1 MSIEFQIY
9 DYIEDHEIL
18 EEEESDSDSDSN
30 NSYFIIHIF
39 GRCDDNKSVYCKLI
53 NFTPY
58 FYILLPEHIQNR
70 SINELEY
77 TVKKIEIFL
86 KGFNKYIYKQSL
98 KEVQLIQLKNAD
110 GFTNDKLFWFAR
122 LIFTNADGMKKYKNY
137 FENNEVIIYGIP
149 LLPKPVKYKL
159 YEANLP
165 AMLRCFH
172 IRNISGCSWVETS
185 KYKKVT
191 EYKNSR
197 CDIEIIVDW
206 RHLNPINKDHNAP
219 LRIASFDIE
228 CNSIDG
234 EFPQANRIGDSII
247 QIGITYTYLGQSTP
261 YRQYICCLKDTKK
274 FDDNTIVE
282 SFEDEKD
289 MLLKCLNE
297 INENDCDILTGYNI
311 FFFDEKYMYDRACK
325 VLNIKDNMSYMSKLI
340 SYKCNFKEMKL
351 ASSALGENLLRFW
364 DTPGRIHID
373 LMKYVQKTFNL
384 PSYKLDFVAS
394 KFIRGEILS
403 FKIIDSKVPLLIEP
417 LEKSKATLEK
427 QCFSIELK
435 CKSLDDIL
443 VGDYIHLEVVKGFMT
458 DEVGD
463 KYIVKSVDYKNKIL
477 VIESDN
483 TLIDNLKSIETI
495 NNNIFWSQAKDDVG
509 PKDIFRLQKGTSE
522 DRSIVA
528 KYCIKDCKLVSLLIN
543 KLEVITNNIEMA
555 NVCFVPLSYLFIRGQ
570 GIKIFSLCL
579 RAFRKYK
586 YAFPVIKMDKLY
598 CCSGCNAEYLN
609 KWECPKCKS
618 KNRKEIESESSS
630 YEGAIVFSPIAQVDY
645 EAVATK
651 DFSSLYPSAD
661 IQKNMSHETKVHNS
675 EYDNIEGV
683 YYYNAEFKEADGTIK
698 TIRYAKKN
706 NTLGVIPSIL
716 DDLLMERKSIKKQ
729 MKSEKDPFKYK
740 ILDAKQ
746 LAVKITANS
755 LYGQLG
761 AQTSQICN
769 RDIAA
774 CITST
779 GREMLSFAK
788 KYDEETLPYV
798 INTFKYYHN
807 NNDNHNLE
815 LLIKNELKNNNNSN
829 IDDIKNFVTKDIHNL
844 IFQPVIRYGDSVIG
858 KTPLMLK
865 DNRTDEI
872 YFDYIEN
879 IVKSTDYKCM
889 VNSDKEYCD
898 LNNYLIWTE
907 NGWTNINRVIRHK
920 LHNKK
925 LFTIR
930 TNHGEVTVTEDHSLL
945 DSDGKMVSPKEL
957 HVGSKLLHSFP
968 NNNNSDDDD
977 NYYETVICSDALN
990 ALEYY
995 YHFTRTIKSN
1005 LIVIFEDNVYYMTP
1019 SNKPIDNRII
1029 SIECYHQYEEYVYD
1043 LTTENHHFHAGVG
1056 ELIVHNTD
1064 SIFSCYR
1071 FRENAKLV
1079 DNDDSIEILKNV
1091 LLFASDLIS
1100 PLLNDNDKNLF
1111 LKIFNK
1117 YYNKK
1122 TIISL
1127 YLPKSP
1133 KCKPL
1138 SDNNKILLDIED
1150 RMEQFVKEYMDDNY
1164 IPWLWTLAE
1173 LVEKNNTDMFIHK
1186 LYKWAEYLLYKHHI
1200 IMENLYDRR
1209 KNEFKPF
1216 VNLMGNIFTFD
1227 YIEPTDSIINSIIN
1241 KLDKKNMDSFD
1252 FAKDINIPKQE
1263 LFKITKHF
1271 ITKNFKEK
1279 WTFSSHKKELV
1290 KIINNFTSEFKL
1302 NNDNNYIH
1310 TLILNNTS
1318 VDVICNEII
1327 ERNPD
1332 IDINLLNESLKKIID
1347 EYKKNVGKKS
1357 LEDLCNDFIENYL
1370 LLSYDK
1376 LKQEHENKI
1385 INFVRN
1391 HLCYHDMS
1399 DIDKPNEYI
1408 YYYLQPRLVIV
1419 NNNYNKYIDVYEGGK
1434 SITDHRTLD
1443 YSMKMGKISGELIK
1457 MTLPFPHSLEYE
1469 KTFWPFAIL
1478 TKKRYVGNK
1487 YEMDPNKYK
1496 QDFMGIVLKR
1506 RDNAII
1512 VKEICSGIIDYLINK
1527 RDPKGAKAYT
1537 ARCIQDM
1544 FDGKYDVK
1552 YFLQSRTLKLKESY
1566 KDWTRIAHVYLSE
1579 KIIKRDPGN
1588 TPQSGDRI
1596 EYAVVKVDNP
1606 NGAKLLQGDIIETPK
1621 FIKENNLKIDYLFY
1635 LTNQIMNPALQFL
1648 ELVDKNAIDIFNY
1661 YINMYSEKNAK
1672 SIEKEKEKE
1681 SKRQE
1686 KENNKIIS
1694 KINSIIKI
1702 IEKSNN
1708 FKNILLIKNKID
1720 ELLDFSKEKS
1730 KAESKDNV
1738 F

>member
-9 DYIEDHEIL
+9 DFIEDHEII
-18 EEEESDSDSDSN
+18 EDDNSDSDNDN
-30 NSYFIIHIF
+30 NSHFIIHIF
-39 GRCDDNKSVYCKLI
+39 GRCDDNKSVYCKLV

-58 FYILLPEHIQNR
+58 FYILLPEVLQNK
-70 SINELEY
+70 SNNELEY
-77 TVKKIEIFL
+77 IIKKMEIYL

-98 KEVQLIQLKNAD
+98 KEVQLIELKNAD
-110 GFTNDKLFWFAR
+110 GFTNEKMFWFAR
-122 LIFTNADGMKKYKNY
+122 LVFTNADGMKKYRTY
-137 FENNEVIIYGIP
+137 FENNEVLIYGIP
-149 LLPKPVKYKL
+149 FLPKPVKYKL

-185 KYKKVT
+185 KYKKIT
-191 EYKNSR
+191 QYKNSR

-228 CNSIDG
+228 CTSVDG
-234 EFPQANRIGDSII
+234 EFPQANRPDDNII
-247 QIGITYTYLGQSTP
+247 QIGITYTYLGHSTP

-282 SFEDEKD
+282 SFNNEKE

-325 VLNIKDNMSYMSKLI
+325 ILNIKEQMSYMSKLI
-340 SYKCNFKEMKL
+340 TYKCNFKEMKL

-403 FKIIDSKVPLLIEP
+403 FNIID
-417 LEKSKATLEK
+417 EK

-435 CKSLDDIL
+435 CKTLDDIL

-463 KYIVKSVDYKNKIL
+463 KYMVKSVDYKNKLL
-477 VIESDN
+477 VIESDDI
-483 TLIDNLKSIETI
+483 LINNLKSIEKI
-495 NNNIFWSQAKDDVG
+495 NNNIFWSQAKDDIG
-509 PKDIFRLQKGTSE
+509 PKDIFKCQKGTSD
-522 DRSIVA
+522 DRSIIA

-579 RAFRKYK
+579 REFRKHK

-598 CCSGCNAEYLN
+598 CCLNCETEYLN
-609 KWECPKCKS
+609 KWECPKCQS
-618 KNRKEIESESSS
+618 KNRKEIETSSS
-630 YEGAIVFSPIAQVDY
+630 YEGAIVFNPIAQVDY

-661 IQKNMSHETKVHNS
+661 IQKNMSHETKVDNP
-675 EYDNIEGV
+675 EYDNIEGIH
-683 YYYNAEFKEADGTIK
+683 YYNAEFKEADGTVK
-698 TIRYAKKN
+698 TIRFAKKN
-706 NTLGVIPSIL
+706 NALGVIPTIL
-716 DDLLMERKSIKKQ
+716 DNLLMERKSIKKQ
-729 MKSEKDPFKYK
+729 MKNEKDPFKYK

-798 INTFKYYHN
+798 INTFKYYYN
-807 NNDNHNLE
+807 NEENTK
-815 LLIKNELKNNNNSN
+815 LLIKNELKNNNENN
-829 IDDIKNFVTKDIHNL
+829 INDIKNFVTKDIHNL
-844 IFQPVIRYGDSVIG
+844 IFQPIIRYGDSVIG

-865 DNRTDEI
+865 DIEKNII

-879 IVKSTDYKCM
+879 IQTKYIFMK
-889 VNSDKEYCD
+889 NSDKEYGD
-898 LNNYLIWTE
+898 IDNLLIWTE
-907 NGWTNINRVIRHK
+907 SGWTKIEKIIRHK

-945 DSDGKMVSPKEL
+945 DNNGRMISPKEL
-957 HVGSKLLHSFP
+957 TIGSKLLHSFP
-968 NNNNSDDDD
+968 IDNDNNTSVNTSDNTSDETS
-977 NYYETVICSDALN
+977 YETVICTDALN

-995 YHFTRTIKSN
+995 YNFKNNIKLN
-1005 LIVIFEDNVYYMTP
+1005 LNIVFEDNVYYMIPTNEKIN
-1019 SNKPIDNRII
+1019 NKII
-1029 SIECYHQYEEYVYD
+1029 SIECYHQNEEYVYD
-1043 LTTENHHFHAGVG
+1043 LTTSNHHFHAGVG
-1056 ELIVHNTD
+1056 EIIVHNTD

-1079 DNDDSIEILKNV
+1079 NEEDSIEILQNA

-1100 PLLNDNDKNLF
+1100 PLLNDNDKKLF

-1117 YYNKK
+1117 HYNKQ
-1122 TIISL
+1122 TITSL

-1133 KCKPL
+1133 NCKEL
-1138 SDNNKILLDIED
+1138 SNNNKILLDIED
-1150 RMEQFVKEYMDDNY
+1150 RMEQFIKEYMDENY

-1173 LVEKNNTDMFIHK
+1173 LVEKNNTDMFVYK

-1200 IMENLYDRR
+1200 IMEDLYEKR

-1216 VNLMGNIFTFD
+1216 VNLMGTIFTFD
-1227 YIEPTDSIINSIIN
+1227 YIEPTDNIINSIIN
-1241 KLDKKNMDSFD
+1241 KLDKKNMDAFD
-1252 FAKDINIPKQE
+1252 FAKDINISKSE
-1263 LFKITKHF
+1263 LFKITQHF

-1279 WTFSSHKKELV
+1279 WNFSSHKKELV
-1290 KIINNFTSEFKL
+1290 KIVNNFTSEFKL

-1310 TLILNNTS
+1310 ALILNNTS
-1318 VDVICNEII
+1318 TEVISSEII

-1332 IDINLLNESLKKIID
+1332 IDINILNNKLEILKD
-1347 EYKKNVGKKS
+1347 QYTKNIGKKS
-1357 LEDLCNDFIENYL
+1357 LEELCDDFIQNYL
-1370 LLSYDK
+1370 LLSYNK
-1376 LKQEHENKI
+1376 LKDEHENRI
-1385 INFVRN
+1385 INFVKN
-1391 HLCYHDMS
+1391 YMCYHDMS
-1399 DIDKPNEYI
+1399 DIDKPNQYI
-1408 YYYLQPRLVIV
+1408 YYYLQPRFIIT
-1419 NNNYNKYIDVYEGGK
+1419 NNKYHKYIDIYEGGV

-1537 ARCIQDM
+1537 AKCIQDM
-1544 FDGKYDVK
+1544 FDGKYDIK

-1566 KDWTRIAHVYLSE
+1566 KDWTRIAHVYLSD
-1579 KIIKRDPGN
+1579 KITQRDPGN

-1596 EYAVVKVDNP
+1596 EYAVIKVDNQ
-1606 NGAKLLQGDIIETPK
+1606 NNNKLLQGDIIETPK
-1621 FIKENNLKIDYLFY
+1621 FIKENNLPIDYLFY

-1661 YINMYSEKNAK
+1661 YINMYSDKKIKN
-1672 SIEKEKEKE
+1672 IEKEKEREKL
-1681 SKRQE
+1681 KQE
-1686 KENNKIIS
+1686 KETNKIVN

-1702 IEKSNN
+1702 IDKTKN
-1708 FKNILLIKNKID
+1708 FNNILLIKNKID
-1720 ELLDFSKEKS
+1720 ELK
-1730 KAESKDNV
+1730 NN
-1738 F
+1738 